1 MEFLKSYKEDLCKW
15 LSTMDAEFI
24 IDKCD
29 DLLTAKQDKAIRNQK
44 TDPGKISLLL
54 ETFIEMEEST
64 CQDFLKILKDEQT
77 HYPGLQ
83 QHFSKSTQASSSPK
97 VYADCNS
104 TVDTRK
110 VTNVRG
116 IKDLDM
122 HVTVQAGSGNRSGM
136 NVSQPPPHAEVV
148 ATKHSHIFA
157 SEISNCTI
165 DGNLNMSV
173 MQVPAPQASQC
184 PVPPQQ
190 TEDVSSSQ
198 GPAMKMIIENK
209 VKLIDWLRAD
219 SGFLLQ
225 HVHSKRIVT
234 DREYQELKSL
244 SVPEAA
250 VTDLIDKIILKKE
263 ETCSQF
269 LDTLKESEVND
280 TYPELK
286 KWITTIF

>member
-1 MEFLKSYKEDLCKW
+1 
-15 LSTMDAEFI
+15 MDAEFI
-24 IDKCD
+24 IDKCED
-29 DLLTAKQDKAIRNQK
+29 ILTAKQDKAIRNQK

-64 CQDFLKILKDEQT
+64 CQDFLKILKKEQT

-83 QHFSKSTQASSSPK
+83 QHFSKSTQASSSPT

-122 HVTVQAGSGNRSGM
+122 HVIVQAGSGNRSGM

-148 ATKHSHIFA
+148 ATEHSHVFA

-219 SGFLLQ
+219 SVFILQ

-234 DREYQELKSL
+234 DREYQELKSF

-250 VTDLIDKIILKKE
+250 VTNLIDKMILKKE

-269 LDTLKESEVND
+269 LDTLKESEVKD